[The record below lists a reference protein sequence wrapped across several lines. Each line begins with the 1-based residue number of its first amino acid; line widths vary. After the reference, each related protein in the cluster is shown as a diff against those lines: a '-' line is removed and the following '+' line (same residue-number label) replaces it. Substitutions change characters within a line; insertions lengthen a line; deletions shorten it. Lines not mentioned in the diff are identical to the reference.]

1 MTPEPLDEQY
11 FRWLYGQVSDVRL
24 RNPSR
29 TYWSLLKLLH
39 TKEFVWIIPNDDNRL
54 EDGRQLRY
62 EFLDAEGIEE
72 VDPHWLD
79 LGCSMLE
86 MLIALSLHL
95 EFEDDSRSA
104 QQWFWQMLQNLDIHK
119 CTDRHQWS
127 EEDVDE
133 ILDNVIWRTYKPNG
147 RGGLFPLKHA
157 HDDQRDVELWY
168 QFNAYLLENGG

>member
-1 MTPEPLDEQY
+1 MTPEPLEEQY
-11 FRWLYGQVSDVRL
+11 FRWLYGQVSDVRV

-54 EDGRQLRY
+54 EDGCQLRY
-62 EFLDAEGIEE
+62 EYLADHGITE
-72 VDPHWLD
+72 VDPNWLN

-86 MLIALSLHL
+86 MLIALSRHL
-95 EFEDDSRSA
+95 AFEDDRFSSA
-104 QQWFWQMLQNLDIHK
+104 SWFWHMLENVGIGKLS
-119 CTDRHQWS
+119 DRHSWS

-133 ILDNVIWRTYKPNG
+133 ILDNVIWRTYRRNG

-157 HDDQRDVELWY
+157 HEDQRDVELWY